1 MGSCRRA
8 SISASNS
15 RSGSQHGAIHLSG
28 DGPAG
33 GCARYRRC
41 ELAAQPLPALPHL
54 AFSARGAM
62 KHPGKPAKI
71 APRWWRRRKS
81 SPPRKEATGQIS
93 MLAAG
98 KLGALAVAL
107 LALVAV
113 SGVDGGAVP
122 IAALNATTPINVAA
136 FATQSNGVATINASE
151 LRQFLNRGLIVL
163 RRNSR
168 TAVKTNVTRRHGNR
182 TIELELYRKVSHGNT
197 PDPWK
202 GHARVAPWRL

>member
-1 MGSCRRA
+1 
-8 SISASNS
+8 
-15 RSGSQHGAIHLSG
+15 
-28 DGPAG
+28 
-33 GCARYRRC
+33 
-41 ELAAQPLPALPHL
+41 
-54 AFSARGAM
+54 M

-136 FATQSNGVATINASE
+136 FATQTDATSKSG
-151 LRQFLNRGLIVL
+151 R
-163 RRNSR
+163 
-168 TAVKTNVTRRHGNR
+168 AVH
-182 TIELELYRKVSHGNT
+182 
-197 PDPWK
+197 
-202 GHARVAPWRL
+202 

>member
-1 MGSCRRA
+1 
-8 SISASNS
+8 
-15 RSGSQHGAIHLSG
+15 
-28 DGPAG
+28 
-33 GCARYRRC
+33 
-41 ELAAQPLPALPHL
+41 
-54 AFSARGAM
+54 M

-122 IAALNATTPINVAA
+122 SAALNATTPINVAA
-136 FATQSNGVATINASE
+136 FATQTDATSKSG
-151 LRQFLNRGLIVL
+151 R
-163 RRNSR
+163 
-168 TAVKTNVTRRHGNR
+168 AVH
-182 TIELELYRKVSHGNT
+182 
-197 PDPWK
+197 
-202 GHARVAPWRL
+202 